1 MSLEAAKIQG
11 RSSEPSWLAV
21 KVWEKNRCFV
31 TANTAGMTVY
41 DM

>member
-21 KVWEKNRCFV
+21 KVWEKESMFLSLLTLQV
-31 TANTAGMTVY
+31 
-41 DM
+41 